1 MSTILIVEDDRDL
14 TATIEKYLHED
25 GHETHHI
32 EDGDNVIDWVK
43 MHRPHVILLDLKL
56 PGKDGL
62 TLCQEINDICD
73 IPMIIIT
80 AKIEEM
86 DRLIGF
92 EAGADDYICK
102 PFSPRELVAR
112 VNVCLRRHQHVNM
125 DDDPVT
131 LDESHLAVQFH
142 QQRVCLTVIEFNV
155 FQLLHNRPQRI
166 FSRQDII
173 EAVYSETKDV
183 SLTTINSHIRNLRN
197 KLSTISPEH
206 ELIQSIYSVGYRYE
220 SVLTKEM

>member
-14 TATIEKYLHED
+14 SATIEKYLRKD

-32 EDGDNVIDWVK
+32 EDGDTVIDWVK
-43 MHRPHVILLDLKL
+43 IHRPHVILLDLAL

-62 TLCQEINDICD
+62 TICQEIQNICD
-73 IPMIIIT
+73 VPIIIIT
-80 AKIEEM
+80 ARIEEI
-86 DRLIGF
+86 DRLTGF
-92 EAGADDYICK
+92 DAGADDYICK
-102 PFSPRELVAR
+102 PFSIRELVAR
-112 VNVCLRRHQHVNM
+112 VNVCLRRHKYINM
-125 DDDPVT
+125 IDDPVT
-131 LDESHLAVQFH
+131 LDESHLAVQIH

-173 EAVYSETKDV
+173 AAIYSESKDV
-183 SLTTINSHIRNLRN
+183 SLTTVNSHIRNLRN
-197 KLSTISPEH
+197 KLAEISPEH
-206 ELIQSIYSVGYRYE
+206 ELIQSIYSIGYRYE

>member
-14 TATIEKYLHED
+14 TTTIKKYLHED
-25 GHETHHI
+25 GHETHNI
-32 EDGDNVIDWVK
+32 EDGASVVDWVK
-43 MHRPHVILLDLKL
+43 IHRPDVILLDLTL
-56 PGKDGL
+56 PDKDGL
-62 TLCQEINDICD
+62 TICQEINNICD
-73 IPMIIIT
+73 IPTIIIT
-80 AKIEEM
+80 AKIKEM

-92 EAGADDYICK
+92 EAGADDYLCK

-112 VNVCLRRHQHVNM
+112 VNVCLRRHKQVNL

-155 FQLLHNRPQRI
+155 FQLLYNRPQRI

-173 EAVYSETKDV
+173 DGVYSEAKDV
-183 SLTTINSHIRNLRN
+183 SLTTVNSHIRNLRN
-197 KLSTISPEH
+197 KLSAISPEH
-206 ELIQSIYSVGYRYE
+206 ELIQSIYSIGYRYE